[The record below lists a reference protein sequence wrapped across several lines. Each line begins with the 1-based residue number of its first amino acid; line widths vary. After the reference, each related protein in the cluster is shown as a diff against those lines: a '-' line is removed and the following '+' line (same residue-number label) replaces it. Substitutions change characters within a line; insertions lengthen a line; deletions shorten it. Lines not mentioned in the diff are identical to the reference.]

1 MRLVLKLLAVGA
13 SPSPAQSA
21 NQAATSGPGLLPI
34 LLAILIVVLA
44 VGAVA
49 IFLALVGVP
58 YRQVTGPAFIA
69 AMLVILVA
77 ARTDRRSR

>member
-1 MRLVLKLLAVGA
+1 
-13 SPSPAQSA
+13 
-21 NQAATSGPGLLPI
+21 
-34 LLAILIVVLA
+34 
-44 VGAVA
+44 
-49 IFLALVGVP
+49 LVGVP